1 MTWNAFHAM
10 AKATPCAQH
19 QIYASKQAGELPLG
33 RLPHLQRVPEGHAA
47 RLRAHDG
54 ADPHALRTIPALVA
68 DDQGFGRAVLKPGC
82 GGHGLRDAGN
92 SCFGSMWRCRCISD
106 RNTGIRIHPSGH
118 LRRAD
123 AARVHPDDG
132 CMYSAS
138 GSPSRDT
145 GCRSSCRSRH
155 RFLVRQTIRAFR
167 APLDAGN
174 NCSPEATVRLNIP
187 PRNSCNTLCS

>member
-1 MTWNAFHAM
+1 MPRIQRTQSA
-10 AKATPCAQH
+10 
-19 QIYASKQAGELPLG
+19 IEQAGEPAVA
-33 RLPHLQRVPEGHAA
+33 RLPHFQRVPEGHAA
-47 RLRAHDG
+47 GLRANDV
-54 ADPHALRTIPALVA
+54 ADPHALGAVPALVA
-68 DDQGFGRAVLKPGC
+68 ADQGFGRAVLKPGC

-92 SCFGSMWRCRCISD
+92 SCFGSMWRCRCISG

-132 CMYSAS
+132 CKYSAS
-138 GSPSRDT
+138 GSPSRDI